1 MAARKH
7 PVLQK
12 LGRNLRKAREA
23 RGWSQEE
30 AATRCR
36 VHRTYVGGVERGEYN
51 VTVLTL
57 RRMTRALGIRLEEV
71 LEGVL

>member
-1 MAARKH
+1 MAAKKH
-7 PVLQK
+7 PVLQRI
-12 LGRNLRKAREA
+12 GRNLRKAREA

-57 RRMTRALGIRLEEV
+57 RKMVRTLGISLNEA
-71 LEGVL
+71 LEGVQ